1 MLFKNLR
8 SRSKTSSKS
17 TITKPSIFRITS
29 ADSHSQG
36 DVDSKVQ
43 SSAVVSSTT
52 TEEANDYEKFL
63 AKARKDAEKLEKKR
77 LKEFEEAERRK
88 REVNMSPWARSGL

>member
-8 SRSKTSSKS
+8 SRSKSSSKNF
-17 TITKPSIFRITS
+17 KPSIFRIAS

-43 SSAVVSSTT
+43 SSAVVSSMT
-52 TEEANDYEKFL
+52 TEEANDYERFL
-63 AKARKDAEKLEKKR
+63 AKARKDAEKLEKRK

-88 REVNMSPWARSGL
+88 REVNMSPWARSGW